1 MGRPCCL
8 SMWTF
13 VILLLTLGLAQSQKK
28 NLEDFEDFVI
38 GSCCGVEAFYPDGKL
53 EVTKLEGCSKCFEA
67 AKSDGEAVKS
77 CTKEHL
83 PNFYSRCK
91 DKVESLNSPRN
102 EVLQCYVD
110 SIKDLDTNGE
120 VKQGVKEFLG
130 LCFTRSI
137 VIATIVRQK
146 TSTQHKS

>member
-1 MGRPCCL
+1 M
-8 SMWTF
+8 
-13 VILLLTLGLAQSQKK
+13 
-28 NLEDFEDFVI
+28 
-38 GSCCGVEAFYPDGKL
+38 
-53 EVTKLEGCSKCFEA
+53 
-67 AKSDGEAVKS
+67 KS

-91 DKVESLNSPRN
+91 DKVETPNGPRN

-130 LCFTRSI
+130 L
-137 VIATIVRQK
+137 
-146 TSTQHKS
+146 

>member
-1 MGRPCCL
+1 M
-8 SMWTF
+8 
-13 VILLLTLGLAQSQKK
+13 
-28 NLEDFEDFVI
+28 
-38 GSCCGVEAFYPDGKL
+38 
-53 EVTKLEGCSKCFEA
+53 
-67 AKSDGEAVKS
+67 KS

-91 DKVESLNSPRN
+91 DKVESPNAARN

-130 LCFTRSI
+130 L
-137 VIATIVRQK
+137 
-146 TSTQHKS
+146 

>member
-1 MGRPCCL
+1 M
-8 SMWTF
+8 
-13 VILLLTLGLAQSQKK
+13 
-28 NLEDFEDFVI
+28 
-38 GSCCGVEAFYPDGKL
+38 
-53 EVTKLEGCSKCFEA
+53 
-67 AKSDGEAVKS
+67 KS

-91 DKVESLNSPRN
+91 DMVESPNSPRN

-130 LCFTRSI
+130 L
-137 VIATIVRQK
+137 
-146 TSTQHKS
+146 

>member
-1 MGRPCCL
+1 MFFLMIKTYQTL
-8 SMWTF
+8 SR
-13 VILLLTLGLAQSQKK
+13 
-28 NLEDFEDFVI
+28 
-38 GSCCGVEAFYPDGKL
+38 
-53 EVTKLEGCSKCFEA
+53 CSKCFEA
-67 AKSDGEAVKS
+67 AKSDAEAVKS

-91 DKVESLNSPRN
+91 DKVESSNAARN

-130 LCFTRSI
+130 L
-137 VIATIVRQK
+137 
-146 TSTQHKS
+146 